1 MIDVVQQVNAAQRRV
16 GGRVLEA
23 GQARTVTIAR
33 SYETSVEDLWD
44 AATNPER
51 IPRWFLPVTGE
62 LELGGRYQLE
72 GNAGGTIESCDPPHG
87 FGATWEYG
95 GSMGW
100 IEVRLSAQGDA
111 RTLFELEHIT
121 PVDDGGHW
129 DRFGPAAT
137 GVGWDLALIGLT
149 LHLASGARWNPA
161 RSPPGARRRTVG
173 GSSHRALR
181 AGAMPT
187 SPVVRTRL
195 RRRRRRIARRR
206 STPSCASAPS
216 TGRPPRIVGT
226 SASAP
231 ALRSQSARER
241 RAFQARSKAD

>member
-16 GGRVLEA
+16 GGRVLQA

-87 FGATWEYG
+87 FSATWEHG

-111 RTLFELEHIT
+111 RTLFELEHIA

-129 DRFGPAAT
+129 ERFGPAAT

-149 LHLASGARWNPA
+149 LHLASGSEIEPREAVAWSASEDGGRFVASSAQSWCDA
-161 RSPPGARRRTVG
+161 DVAGGADPPGAQAAADRSAAFYTELRFGALDGSTTEDRR
-173 GSSHRALR
+173 H
-181 AGAMPT
+181 
-187 SPVVRTRL
+187 
-195 RRRRRRIARRR
+195 
-206 STPSCASAPS
+206 
-216 TGRPPRIVGT
+216 
-226 SASAP
+226 
-231 ALRSQSARER
+231 
-241 RAFQARSKAD
+241 